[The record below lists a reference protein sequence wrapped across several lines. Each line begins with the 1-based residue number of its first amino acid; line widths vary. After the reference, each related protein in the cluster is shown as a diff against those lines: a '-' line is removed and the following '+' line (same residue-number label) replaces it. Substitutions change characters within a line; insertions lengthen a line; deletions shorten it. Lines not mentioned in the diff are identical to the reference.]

1 MGTPNDKAGKPSL
14 DASYDPFGF
23 SHLSEEE
30 RRRRTGELGPNDAE
44 VASWLAPEPPSAG
57 QAPAP
62 PPASRQPPAP
72 AALTHAD
79 IFGGLP
85 SEDGEALQRQLRM
98 ERARRSYEQRFGMPA
113 MTPDGRQY
121 SLYAQNRQGDV
132 DALLARLRLAQQ
144 HGWRR

>member
-23 SHLSEEE
+23 SNLSEEE

-44 VASWLAPEPPSAG
+44 VASWLAPEPPAAR
-57 QAPAP
+57 QA
-62 PPASRQPPAP
+62 PAP

-85 SEDGEALQRQLRM
+85 PEDGAALQRQLRM

-144 HGWRR
+144 QGWRR